1 MQYLLVLHHSPNPT
15 GEHNTKQH
23 CPLHQV
29 GWASAHRLISKS
41 LAVSTAIRPSPDAAP
56 QINRPRSMRSGPG
69 KAENRGAH
77 PYKMSCRYPLKHRQ
91 RLAMPNN
98 TITRWTVSVSR
109 QTDMSLRTFLA
120 QRGMKKSDPSKFIEA
135 AIKWRLLDQ
144 TMAEARAGFS
154 DMPGRH
160 WNR

>member
-1 MQYLLVLHHSPNPT
+1 
-15 GEHNTKQH
+15 
-23 CPLHQV
+23 
-29 GWASAHRLISKS
+29 
-41 LAVSTAIRPSPDAAP
+41 
-56 QINRPRSMRSGPG
+56 
-69 KAENRGAH
+69 
-77 PYKMSCRYPLKHRQ
+77 
-91 RLAMPNN
+91 MPNN

-154 DMPGRH
+154 DMPGEALESLIDEAVTATRAP
-160 WNR
+160 NNPKAV

>member
-1 MQYLLVLHHSPNPT
+1 
-15 GEHNTKQH
+15 
-23 CPLHQV
+23 
-29 GWASAHRLISKS
+29 
-41 LAVSTAIRPSPDAAP
+41 
-56 QINRPRSMRSGPG
+56 
-69 KAENRGAH
+69 
-77 PYKMSCRYPLKHRQ
+77 
-91 RLAMPNN
+91 MPNN

-154 DMPGRH
+154 DMPSEALESLIDKAVTAARAP
-160 WNR
+160 NNPKAV